1 MSLERQDSDYCILI
15 ADDDND
21 DQYMIKQ
28 AFTSINLN
36 ENVRTVNDGVELLDY
51 LNNTG
56 KYKGVETLLPKVIL
70 LDLNMPKKDG
80 RECLKEIKMN
90 TKFKMIPIV
99 IYSTSSNPDDIS
111 YAYEHG
117 ASSYITKPYS
127 YQELVKIMEVFKE
140 YWFSIVRTSNNGKL

>member
-1 MSLERQDSDYCILI
+1 MSVEKQESDFCILI
-15 ADDDND
+15 ADDDMD

-28 AFTSINLN
+28 AFSSINLN
-36 ENVRTVNDGVELLDY
+36 ENVHTVNDGVELLDY
-51 LNNTG
+51 LHKRG
-56 KYKGVETLLPKVIL
+56 KYKDVAVLIPKVIL

-80 RECLKEIKMN
+80 RECLKEIKSN
-90 TKFKMIPIV
+90 TRLNKIPII

-127 YQELVKIMEVFKE
+127 YQELVKIMDIFKQ
-140 YWFSIVRTSNNGKL
+140 YWFNIVKTSRTNL

>member
-1 MSLERQDSDYCILI
+1 MNIEKQDSEYCILI

-28 AFTSINLN
+28 AFASISLN
-36 ENVRTVNDGVELLDY
+36 ENVRTVSDGVELLDY
-51 LNNTG
+51 LYQKG
-56 KYKGVETLLPKVIL
+56 KYKDAPTLLPKVIL

-80 RECLKEIKMN
+80 RECLKEIKSN
-90 TKFKMIPIV
+90 AKLKTIPIV
-99 IYSTSSNPDDIS
+99 IYSTSSNPDDIA

-127 YQELVKIMEVFKE
+127 YQELVKIMEIFKQ
-140 YWFSIVRTSNNGKL
+140 YWFNIVKT

>member
-1 MSLERQDSDYCILI
+1 MNIEKQDSEYCILI

-28 AFTSINLN
+28 AFASINLN

-51 LNNTG
+51 LYKKG
-56 KYKGVETLLPKVIL
+56 KYKDVQILLPKVIL

-80 RECLKEIKMN
+80 RECLKEIKSHPKLK
-90 TKFKMIPIV
+90 TIPIV
-99 IYSTSSNPDDIS
+99 IYSTSSNPDDVA

-127 YQELVKIMEVFKE
+127 YQELVKIMDIFKQ
-140 YWFSIVRTSNNGKL
+140 YWFNIVKT

>member
-1 MSLERQDSDYCILI
+1 MDIQTTECILI

-28 AFTSINLN
+28 AFANIKFKP
-36 ENVRTVNDGVELLDY
+36 EVQFVNDGVELMDFLHRR
-51 LNNTG
+51 G
-56 KYKGVETLLPKVIL
+56 KYNEKNNLFPKIIL

-80 RECLKEIKMN
+80 RECLKEIKEN
-90 TKFKMIPIV
+90 AKLKSIPVIV
-99 IYSTSSNPDDIS
+99 YSTSSNPDDMA

-127 YQELVKIMEVFKE
+127 YKELILTMEVIKN
-140 YWFSIVRTSNNGKL
+140 YWFTIVKTLRPAL

>member
-1 MSLERQDSDYCILI
+1 MNIEKKESDYCILI
-15 ADDDND
+15 ADDDVD

-28 AFTSINLN
+28 AFSSINLN
-36 ENVRTVNDGVELLDY
+36 ENVHTVNDGVELTDY
-51 LNNTG
+51 LNKRG
-56 KYKGVETLLPKVIL
+56 KYKDVQVLVPKVIL

-80 RECLKEIKMN
+80 RECLKELKAHPR
-90 TKFKMIPIV
+90 FKKIPIV

-127 YQELVKIMEVFKE
+127 YQELVKIMETFKQ
-140 YWFSIVRTSNNGKL
+140 YWFNTAKTTEITL